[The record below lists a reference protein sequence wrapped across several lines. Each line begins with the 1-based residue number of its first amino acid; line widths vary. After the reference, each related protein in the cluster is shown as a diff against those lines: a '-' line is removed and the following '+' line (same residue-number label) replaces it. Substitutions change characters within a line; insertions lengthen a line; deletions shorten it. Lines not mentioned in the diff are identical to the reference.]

1 MAQMTFSV
9 GQAKT
14 VSSNLKSEA
23 KKVDSIKS
31 SLDKDIKEVKSYWKG
46 DSQEAFNAQYT
57 KFAPSLQ
64 ELSQLVT
71 DIGTQLG
78 KIADIKEQT
87 EKKIAASFK

>member
-14 VSSNLKSEA
+14 MSTKLKSES
-23 KKVDSIKS
+23 KKVDGIKS
-31 SLDKDIKEVKSYWKG
+31 NLDKDIKDVNSYWKG
-46 DSQEAFNAQYT
+46 DSQDAFNAQYA
-57 KFAPSLQ
+57 KFAPSLV
-64 ELSQLVT
+64 ELSKLVT

>member
-14 VSSNLKSEA
+14 MSTKLKSEA
-23 KKVDSIKS
+23 KKVDGIKS
-31 SLDKDIKEVKSYWKG
+31 NLDKDIKDVNSYWKG
-46 DSQEAFNAQYT
+46 DSQDAFNAQYT
-57 KFAPSLQ
+57 KFAPSLV
-64 ELSQLVT
+64 ELSKLVT